1 MVIADTSV
9 WIDFQRS
16 PDSEVGRELD
26 RLLARNEVVMVG
38 PTLTEILQ
46 GSRSDAEL
54 EFFASR
60 LTALSFLEAKQ
71 ETWVSAGKLNQ
82 QLRQQGKLLAL
93 GDLMIATLALEYN
106 LPVYSLN
113 GDFDR
118 VPGLQRHRTSQA
130 ESE

>member
-71 ETWVSAGKLNQ
+71 ET
-82 QLRQQGKLLAL
+82 
-93 GDLMIATLALEYN
+93 
-106 LPVYSLN
+106 
-113 GDFDR
+113 
-118 VPGLQRHRTSQA
+118 
-130 ESE
+130 